1 MDELDPKLPG
11 DQEGL
16 DEDAV
21 EALLS
26 SLGGGDAAPPADA
39 GDDEAA
45 AGADD
50 RIIKQED
57 VDALLAGG
65 LKAGDDAL
73 GTSKEFIEVAAGDV
87 FTGKRGPAKGSANI
101 DLLIDVPLK
110 VKIELG
116 RNKMSLED
124 ILRLK
129 EGSIVEL
136 DKLAGDPLDVLVN
149 DRLVA
154 KGEVLVLNDNFC
166 IRITEIVNPDERQKK
181 G

>member
-26 SLGGGDAAPPADA
+26 SLGGGGAESPADDAGGGDDAAD
-39 GDDEAA
+39 
-45 AGADD
+45 ADD
-50 RIIKQED
+50 RVIKQED

-73 GTSKEFIEVAAGDV
+73 GTSKEFIEVAAGNV
-87 FTGKRGPAKGSANI
+87 FGGKRAPGKGAANI
-101 DLLIDVPLK
+101 DLLVDVPVK

-124 ILRLK
+124 ILRLR

-136 DKLAGDPLDVLVN
+136 NRLAGDPLDVLVN

-166 IRITEIVNPDERQKK
+166 VRITEIINPDERKK
-181 G
+181 K